1 MFLPYQNSVIKT
13 KILPGT
19 LNVHLFHT
27 ETALQ
32 MVTFRIGT
40 TEKKGEDNFHDLLLH
55 NLPARNMLSHEI
67 AGIES
72 AEKIVGFA
80 NLAFSR

>member
-1 MFLPYQNSVIKT
+1 MIK
-13 KILPGT
+13 KCPISSKS
-19 LNVHLFHT
+19 NYS
-27 ETALQ
+27 AL
-32 MVTFRIGT
+32 VTFRIVT
-40 TEKKGEDNFHDLLLH
+40 TEKKGEDNFHDLLH
-55 NLPARNMLSHEI
+55 SLPARNMLSHEI

>member
-1 MFLPYQNSVIKT
+1 MHLVHTDRNCAVGYIQNRTV
-13 KILPGT
+13 
-19 LNVHLFHT
+19 
-27 ETALQ
+27 
-32 MVTFRIGT
+32 R
-40 TEKKGEDNFHDLLLH
+40 KKGGRQIFHDLLH
-55 NLPARNMLSHEI
+55 SLPVRNMLSHEI